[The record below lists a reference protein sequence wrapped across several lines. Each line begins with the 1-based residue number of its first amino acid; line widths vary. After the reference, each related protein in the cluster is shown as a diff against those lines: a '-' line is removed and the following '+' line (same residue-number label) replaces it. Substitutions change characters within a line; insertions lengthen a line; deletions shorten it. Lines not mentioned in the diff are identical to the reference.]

1 MQIEKG
7 ASKDKM
13 ARILGL
19 GSILSL
25 ETNRKNKWASMRN
38 EDGNKKLIQ
47 GLLRRNFS
55 CGSAGKEFACNT
67 GDLGL
72 IPGLGKVPWRRE
84 RLPPPIFR
92 PGEFHPVHGIT
103 NSRIPLSDFHFQYF
117 RDSGPPYLTA
127 APTLSPALV
136 YPMQEGNLP
145 SGKNWR
151 LFLEADEQTKENC
164 NS

>member
-67 GDLGL
+67 EDLGL
-72 IPGLGKVPWRRE
+72 IPGLGKVLWRRE
-84 RLPPPIFR
+84 RLPPPIFW
-92 PGEFHPVHGIT
+92 PGEFHPAHGIAD
-103 NSRIPLSDFHFQYF
+103 SRTPLSDFSLSQLQRIWPSLSNSRPHPFTCPGVPNARRKF
-117 RDSGPPYLTA
+117 
-127 APTLSPALV
+127 TLRQKL
-136 YPMQEGNLP
+136 
-145 SGKNWR
+145 KT
-151 LFLEADEQTKENC
+151 LFGSWWTN
-164 NS
+164 